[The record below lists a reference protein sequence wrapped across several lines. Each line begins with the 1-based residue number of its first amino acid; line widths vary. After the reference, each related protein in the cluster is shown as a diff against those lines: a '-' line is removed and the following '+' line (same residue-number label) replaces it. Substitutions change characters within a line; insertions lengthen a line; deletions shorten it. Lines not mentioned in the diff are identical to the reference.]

1 MSLKTTFQNILDELK
16 DNDEAFSQIAL
27 IGQPG
32 AGKSSIINALM
43 GCHVAETGASTDTTK
58 EAMKYRYNF
67 NLLVDLPGYG
77 TDMFNMKTWKDKFN
91 PAQYDVFVF
100 VFSGK
105 LMREDV
111 EMLNDL
117 IKLKITDSVEHP
129 IFLVRNHCEDIA
141 NDEELKRISEDI
153 YGAINDTNDDI
164 PLYFV
169 DCKSKTGFT
178 ELSHG
183 FQSIN
188 YRKIWEQ
195 RIISSFK
202 EKCEKVLC
210 GCRLQACLAIDSHKY
225 VAAANGINPIP
236 LIDVAA
242 DLGIYFDMFSDIRK
256 AYNIDEE
263 DLVCYSVVPIVKKIV
278 ELATENGLLILLK
291 SFPIKVAIKN
301 TMKYIPVIGWG
312 TSMGLGYKLCEW
324 AGEEYIGDCNEAANE
339 ILDIMIKKQI
349 EEWANNKSMIVLG
362 DT

>member
-43 GCHVAETGASTDTTK
+43 GAHVAETGASTDTTK
-58 EAMKYRYNF
+58 DAMKYRYNF

-77 TDMFNMKTWKDKFN
+77 TDMFNMQTWKDKFN

-111 EMLNDL
+111 EMLNTL
-117 IKLKITDSVEHP
+117 IELKKSDSVEHP

-141 NDEELKRISEDI
+141 NDEEIKRISEDI
-153 YGAINDTNDDI
+153 YGAINDTKDEI

-169 DCKSKTGFT
+169 DCKSKKGFT

-195 RIISSFK
+195 RIISSFRK
-202 EKCEKVLC
+202 ECKKVLN
-210 GCRLQACLAIDSHKY
+210 GCILRACFTIENHSY

-236 LIDVAA
+236 VLDTTV
-242 DLGIYFDMFSDIRK
+242 DLGIYFDMFSDIRNI
-256 AYNIDEE
+256 YNIDEE
-263 DLVCYSVVPIVKKIV
+263 DLERYSIVPKVKIIV
-278 ELATENGLLILLK
+278 ELATKKGLLMFLK
-291 SFPIKVAIKN
+291 NFPGKVAIKN
-301 TMKYIPVIGWG
+301 AMKFIPVIGCG
-312 TSMGLGYKLCEW
+312 ASVGLGYKMCEW
-324 AGEEYIGDCNEAANE
+324 VGEEYIGDCNEAANE
-339 ILDIMIKKQI
+339 ILEIMIKKQI

-362 DT
+362 GA